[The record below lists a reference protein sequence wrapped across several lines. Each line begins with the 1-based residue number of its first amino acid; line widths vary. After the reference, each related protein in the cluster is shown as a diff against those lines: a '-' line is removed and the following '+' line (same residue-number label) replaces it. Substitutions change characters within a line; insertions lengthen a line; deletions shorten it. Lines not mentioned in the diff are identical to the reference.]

1 MPTDEEIYEGDIVV
15 RNLSEDQS
23 LHHGHLANFSLLWP
37 QGVVEYRFYRTFPR
51 DHRTS
56 VMEAMAY
63 ITRKSPCVTF
73 VPALPES
80 ENYVMIGSGG
90 PRCSSELGM
99 RGGKQRI
106 WLNSGCFDEGLT
118 KPVHELM
125 HTLGT
130 EVLQNTSLGP
140 SPWFN

>member
-1 MPTDEEIYEGDIVV
+1 MRGIEEQDP
-15 RNLSEDQS
+15 SFS
-23 LHHGHLANFSLLWP
+23 HGHLANPNRLWP
-37 QGVVEYRFYRTFPR
+37 SGMVEYKWYQTFEKDLR
-51 DHRTS
+51 RK

-99 RGGKQRI
+99 KGGKQRI

-130 EVLQNTSLGP
+130 EELQR
-140 SPWFN
+140 PWPLV